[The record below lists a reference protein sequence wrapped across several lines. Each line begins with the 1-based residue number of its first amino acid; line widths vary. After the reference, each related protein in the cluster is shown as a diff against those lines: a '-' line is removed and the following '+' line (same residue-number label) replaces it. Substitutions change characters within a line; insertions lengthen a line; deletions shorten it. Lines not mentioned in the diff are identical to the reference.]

1 MRPRRGQPAKPPDDE
16 MHAYDTKDLERLF
29 GLPASVV
36 RALSRAGNINPVRR
50 GGKLHYSFH
59 DLVVLRTASALR
71 AAKISSQKINKT
83 LQELRSALPAD
94 SALNQL
100 SLTALGNRIAIRE
113 GTTLRESESGQ
124 YALALEIVEE
134 KGRLHVI
141 TRQDAAAAPDTSA
154 EEYFAKGSALEEIDP
169 PAARSAYEATLKA
182 DPNHLEARINLGRL
196 LHLDGRL
203 AEAEQVYRFGGQAEP
218 FLVFN
223 LAVLLEDLGREPEA
237 IVAYR
242 EALALDPQFADA
254 HFNLARLYER
264 ARDPKS
270 SLRHLL
276 AYRRMMDQG
285 A

>member
-1 MRPRRGQPAKPPDDE
+1 VRLRQDQPAKPPDDE

-29 GLPASVV
+29 GLPASAV
-36 RALSRAGNINPVRR
+36 RALSRAGSIHPVRR

-71 AAKISSQKINKT
+71 AAKISPQKINKT

-113 GTTLRESESGQ
+113 GQTLRESESGQ

-141 TRQDAAAAPDTSA
+141 TRQDAPAAPGTSA
-154 EEYFAKGSALEEIDP
+154 EEHFAKGLALEETDP
-169 PAARSAYEATLKA
+169 SSARSAYEATLKA

-237 IVAYR
+237 IIAYR
-242 EALALDPQFADA
+242 EALALDPHFADA